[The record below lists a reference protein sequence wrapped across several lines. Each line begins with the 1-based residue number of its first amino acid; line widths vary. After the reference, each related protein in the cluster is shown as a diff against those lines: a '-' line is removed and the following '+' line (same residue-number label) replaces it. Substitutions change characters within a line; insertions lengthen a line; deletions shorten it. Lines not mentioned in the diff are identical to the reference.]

1 MTDPNWQDF
10 IEKAG
15 WGAATTAPLAGD
27 ASARRY
33 LRLTAPNGA
42 RAVLMIAPPA
52 PDDSTRRF
60 CDISAH
66 LSGMGLS
73 VPAILSAAPSDGL
86 ALLEDLGDAVFAR
99 VIDADPSTEL
109 TLYGAA
115 IDMLAALRTHPA
127 PSSLPSPT
135 ATDMAAMTDLAAD
148 WYLGQGTANPD
159 LAAAFAQALTPAL
172 QQVLTGPRILAHRD
186 FHAENLI
193 WLPERQ
199 GSARVGLLDFQD
211 AFAGPDCYDLVS
223 LLEDARRDITGAL
236 RAAMVTRFAERT
248 GLAEAAVQRDL
259 AVLGAQRNLRIMG
272 VFARLC
278 LAMGKPRYIDLMPRV
293 WSHLSANLTHPAL
306 ADLNAL
312 VTAHLPAP
320 TPDYLEEMTS
330 RCPRHP
336 KP

>member
-1 MTDPNWQDF
+1 MADPNWQDF
-10 IEKAG
+10 VAKAG
-15 WGAATTAPLAGD
+15 WGDATTTPLAGD

-33 LRLTAPNGA
+33 LRLAAPGGR

-52 PDDSTRRF
+52 PDDSTARF
-60 CDISAH
+60 CAITGH
-66 LSGMGLS
+66 LAGMGLS
-73 VPAILSAAPSDGL
+73 VPAILSAAPDDGL

-115 IDMLAALRTHPA
+115 IDMLAEVRAHPA
-127 PSSLPSPT
+127 PTDLPLPS
-135 ATDMAAMTDLAAD
+135 AADMASMTDLAAD
-148 WYLGQGTANPD
+148 WYLGQGTQNPE

-172 QQVLTGPRILAHRD
+172 EGVLRGPRVLAHRD

-223 LLEDARRDITGAL
+223 LLQDARRDIALDL
-236 RAAMVTRFAERT
+236 RAAMVTRYAART
-248 GLAEAAVQRDL
+248 GLTESAVQRDL

-278 LAMGKPRYIDLMPRV
+278 LGMGKPRYVDLMPRV
-293 WSHLSANLTHPAL
+293 WSYLTANLKHPVL

-320 TPDYLEEMTS
+320 TPEYLEEFTS
-330 RCPRHP
+330 RCPKPP
-336 KP
+336 KQ